1 MNEAKESVSTGPS
14 DNGPWYCYFLRNAQ
28 PQYRGLTYIGS
39 TNDPRRRLRQHNEEI
54 SGGARYTHGRGGG
67 WEIYALVTGFPNHVN
82 ALSCEWRCKKPT
94 GNPRAKPL
102 PEYKGVAGRIR
113 GLNHV
118 VRLERWTGQCIID
131 NKDFPII
138 IYLAPD
144 MIKFFDMNELPE
156 NVTVNE
162 GIPKF

>member
-1 MNEAKESVSTGPS
+1 MIDQQDDGR
-14 DNGPWYCYFLRNAQ
+14 GPWYCYFLRNTQ

-102 PEYKGVAGRIR
+102 PEYKGMTGRIR
-113 GLNHV
+113 GLNRV
-118 VRLERWTGQCIID
+118 VRLEQWTSQCTIK
-131 NKDFPII
+131 NSDFPIT
-138 IYLAPD
+138 IYLASD
-144 MIKFFDMNELPE
+144 VMGQFDMTELPE
-156 NVTVNE
+156 NVTVLE
-162 GIPKF
+162 GIPSF